1 MKHVKLL
8 MCLMVM
14 MLLAVSCDDDKIIPA
29 EQLPAAAKTY
39 LQQNQPGTNI
49 LFVKKDRELFSTKYK
64 VQLDNR
70 MEIEF
75 DGDGMPIDMDMDD

>member
-1 MKHVKLL
+1 MKQIKLIMAFVAMMFL
-8 MCLMVM
+8 M
-14 MLLAVSCDDDKIIPA
+14 VSCDDDKVVS
-29 EQLPAAAKTY
+29 PAAKSY
-39 LQQNQPGTNI
+39 LQTNQPDAKI

>member
-1 MKHVKLL
+1 MKQIKLI
-8 MCLMVM
+8 MAFVAM
-14 MLLAVSCDDDKIIPA
+14 MFLTASCDDEKVISPD
-29 EQLPAAAKTY
+29 QLPAAAKSY
-39 LQQNQPGTNI
+39 LQTNQPDAKI

-75 DGDGMPIDMDMDD
+75 DDDGMPIDMDMDD

>member
-8 MCLMVM
+8 MCLMAM
-14 MLLAVSCDDDKIIPA
+14 MLLAISCDDDKIIPA

-39 LQQNQPGTNI
+39 LQQNQPGANI

>member
-1 MKHVKLL
+1 MKQIKLIMAFVAMMFL
-8 MCLMVM
+8 MI
-14 MLLAVSCDDDKIIPA
+14 SCDDDKVISPD
-29 EQLPAAAKTY
+29 QLPAAAKSY
-39 LQQNQPGTNI
+39 LQTNQPDAKI

>member
-1 MKHVKLL
+1 MTALIA
-8 MCLMVM
+8 M
-14 MLLAVSCDDDKIIPA
+14 MLLTVSCDDEKVITPD
-29 EQLPAAAKTY
+29 QLPAAAQSY
-39 LQQNQPGTNI
+39 LQTNQPDAKI

-75 DGDGMPIDMDMDD
+75 DGDGLPIDMDMDD